1 MIPINPIAV
10 GQSQLPAVQVQA
22 VDVYVPPA
30 ASQNETGR
38 PVSTPTANPEVQNN
52 TRGGNFSATTSTAT
66 TPTSAP
72 VTLTSGAFISPIPAA
87 LNATG
92 GVSPFFFAQLLGQG
106 LTGDSQPIV
115 VDYESALRLA
125 AANRNQPQQ
134 TQTARPTLLNA
145 FQQVLQDQSAQ
156 PKLLPSGIVQQA
168 ANNNSPVTAEVSK
181 TLAALFPLAGKPAT
195 PRPAALE
202 AADRR
207 EQPSAIKG
215 SKSLINQRGSNA
227 YFATDVRNILELEI
241 VPAANAVA

>member
-92 GVSPFFFAQLLGQG
+92 GLGQG

-195 PRPAALE
+195 PRPPTGVSNLP
-202 AADRR
+202 
-207 EQPSAIKG
+207 PSK
-215 SKSLINQRGSNA
+215 
-227 YFATDVRNILELEI
+227 
-241 VPAANAVA
+241 AANR